1 MTIFKNFRTGFTFSS
16 GSTTYFV
23 DIKKESTKHILQLH
37 DIEES
42 FSLGVPLLETG
53 YHGLHALHLLEFM
66 LTSGVSVARKEKSSS
81 AMRGRRESHVLRL
94 VVPIFVSRLVHTFI
108 FGTTHFHIWY
118 ARGYFKMRRTHLI
131 RQIPSAVAWFFR
143 RHRCHGAQD

>member
-1 MTIFKNFRTGFTFSS
+1 MTIFEIFRTGFIFSS

-23 DIKKESTKHILQLH
+23 DIKKEFTKHILQLH

-53 YHGLHALHLLEFM
+53 YHGLQAHRLLEFM

-81 AMRGRRESHVLRL
+81 AMRGRRESHVHPYSYLA
-94 VVPIFVSRLVHTFI
+94 RLVHTFI
-108 FGTTHFHIWY
+108 FGTRAGIS
-118 ARGYFKMRRTHLI
+118 K
-131 RQIPSAVAWFFR
+131 
-143 RHRCHGAQD
+143 